1 MSTSSQLSTRT
12 LALGALGVVYGD
24 IGTSPLYAFRT
35 CFAGIGGM
43 TPTPANVLGILSLI
57 FWSLTIVISIMY
69 AGIVLRADN
78 HGEGGVLA
86 LMELVLAKR
95 SWLPMTATVTLG
107 LFGAALFFSDGAI
120 TPAIT
125 VMSAVEGLSV
135 MSPAFGTA
143 VIPLVIIILMF
154 LFNFQKRGTGTVGG
168 FFGPVMV
175 IWFLTLAV
183 LGISWILREPSVLA
197 AVNPAYAIA
206 FLIEHRSESLVVL
219 AAVFLTVTGGEALY
233 ADMGHFGRRPIRLA
247 WYGLVLPSLVLN
259 YFGQGALA
267 LSNPGAVTS
276 PFYLLAPDWALTPL
290 VLLATAAAIIASQA
304 VISGV
309 YTVAH
314 QAMQLGFLPRLT
326 VIHSSDETEGQ
337 IYAPAANWMLMWAT
351 IGLVLAFGS
360 SNALAGAYGVAII
373 GAMLVNNVFMI
384 TWLGAQKGGGIRAMQ
399 IFAFFELFIELT
411 FLTANSLK
419 IPAGGWLPLAA
430 SGVILT
436 IMLTWRD
443 GRLAGVDQLMRRQMP
458 LRTLVSLMIEPGLNR
473 VAGTAVYLDSSA
485 SGVPRALQRTIETHK
500 TIHERVVLLTVET
513 GNKPRSRKGE
523 RVTVRELAPGLY
535 RVVAHYGFMEARSVP
550 SLLAEAE
557 SEGLPYRPAETIYIL
572 GQKNILVTGRS
583 GLARWRK
590 RLYSLMAR
598 NARPAAYHFGLP
610 PGRVIEIGEQLEI

>member
-35 CFAGIGGM
+35 CFAGVDGM

-95 SWLPMTATVTLG
+95 SWLPATATVTLG

-360 SNALAGAYGVAII
+360 SDALAGAYGVAII

-535 RVVAHYGFMEARSVP
+535 RVVAHYGFMESRSVP